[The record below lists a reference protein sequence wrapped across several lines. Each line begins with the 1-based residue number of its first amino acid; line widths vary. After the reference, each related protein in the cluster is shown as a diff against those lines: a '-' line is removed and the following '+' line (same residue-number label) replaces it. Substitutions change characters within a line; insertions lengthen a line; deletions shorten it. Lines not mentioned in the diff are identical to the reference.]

1 MQATP
6 SNTASAHS
14 PSPQIADSNDGRVVD
29 DAADKRPCPLVFDV
43 FTEDDNRLVHDGQPL
58 SKRRRRASTA
68 SSVRTEQV
76 RTSVGVGG
84 AYYADATE

>member
-43 FTEDDNRLVHDGQPL
+43 FTEDDNRLVRP
-58 SKRRRRASTA
+58 ATIETA
-68 SSVRTEQV
+68 APSFHRL
-76 RTSVGVGG
+76 VG
-84 AYYADATE
+84 TH